1 MMTREEKEASANRN
15 LPIIMQAIALEKE
28 GKYEEADAL
37 ERSQIPMPPW
47 MARVIKE
54 KMGLDFLLEMEW
66 NMTEVEAAYGKEWL
80 RK

>member
-1 MMTREEKEASANRN
+1 MMTKEEKEASANRN

-28 GKYEEADAL
+28 GKFEEAKAL
-37 ERSQIPMPPW
+37 QREKIPMRPW

-54 KMGLDFLLEMEW
+54 KMGLDFLLSMGR
-66 NMTEVEAAYGKEWL
+66 NMTEVEEAYGKEWL